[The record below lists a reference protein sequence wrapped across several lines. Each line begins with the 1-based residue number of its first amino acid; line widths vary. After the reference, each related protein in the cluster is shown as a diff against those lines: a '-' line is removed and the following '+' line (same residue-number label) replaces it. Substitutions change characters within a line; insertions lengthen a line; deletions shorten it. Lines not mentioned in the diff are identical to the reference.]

1 MTRDLMHQEEI
12 RDAVRTVY
20 ANIPGGGGELVTRR
34 SYSPQELAEL
44 PAGAVDWALGVGNP
58 IPRARLRPGEVVLD
72 LGSGGG
78 IDTILAAHRVGPEG
92 QVTGL
97 DMLEE
102 MCARAAAH
110 SRQAGV
116 GDRVTLRRSEIESVP
131 LPDASVDVVISNGVV
146 NLSPRKSRV
155 LTEAYRV
162 LRPGGR
168 LCVVDLVVDEDLPAP
183 VLSSPAAWAGCISGA
198 LSERVFA
205 EMLDNA
211 GFVDMWIGDRVPFGL
226 AEAALYPLFS
236 PELIEQMRAQLPP
249 ERHQHVATSVL
260 VTAVR
265 PEQGR

>member
-1 MTRDLMHQEEI
+1 MTQDLMHQEEI
-12 RDAVRTVY
+12 REAVRAVY
-20 ANIPGGGGELVTRR
+20 AGIPAGGGEQVTRR
-34 SYSPQELAEL
+34 SYSPEELAEL

-78 IDTILAAHRVGPEG
+78 IDTILAARRVGPDG
-92 QVTGL
+92 HVTGL
-97 DMLEE
+97 DMLAE
-102 MCARAAAH
+102 MGARAAAH
-110 SRQAGV
+110 ARQAGV
-116 GDRVTLRRSEIESVP
+116 AEWVTLLHGEIEAVP
-131 LPDASVDVVISNGVV
+131 LPDASIDVIISNGVV

-155 LTEAYRV
+155 LAEAYRV

-198 LSERVFA
+198 LSERVLLT
-205 EMLDNA
+205 MLDNA
-211 GFVDMWIGDRVPFGL
+211 GFADVWIGDRAPFGL

-236 PELIEQMRAQLPP
+236 PELIDQMREQLPV
-249 ERHQHVATSVL
+249 ERHPHVATSLL

-265 PEQGR
+265 PEPG